1 MPGNTHKPVLL
12 KESID
17 YLNLEE
23 GDTIID
29 ATIGLGGH
37 AEAILKKIGSSGKLI
52 GLDIDSSSL
61 DKIKTS
67 LSNYPNV
74 ILNHENFSNLDK
86 VLSKLN
92 IKTIDGIIFD
102 LGISS
107 FQLNSP
113 MRGFSFQEDGPLD
126 MRINHNQSITAE
138 KIINTFSED
147 VLISVFKNY
156 GEEKFSNKIAHLIV
170 NYRKTEKITSTLK
183 LARIITKAI
192 PRLSYNNR
200 RKTLA
205 RIFQA
210 IRIKVN
216 HELDSLENGLKIA
229 ANYLKPGGRIVVI
242 SFHSLEDRIVKSFFK
257 AQNKIKLN
265 ILTKKVIIADRSE
278 LKYNM
283 RAKSAKLRAAEKLP

>member
-138 KIINTFSED
+138 KIINTFSEE
-147 VLISVFKNY
+147 VLISIFKNY